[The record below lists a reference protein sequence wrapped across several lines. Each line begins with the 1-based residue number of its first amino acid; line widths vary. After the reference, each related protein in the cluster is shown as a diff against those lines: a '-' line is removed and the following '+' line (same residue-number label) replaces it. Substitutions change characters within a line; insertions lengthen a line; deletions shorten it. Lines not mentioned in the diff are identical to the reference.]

1 MRRTIITAAAG
12 LFILLASC
20 GGRNEKAFVING
32 NVNQARLEGQKIF
45 LVPLDDSVKNIIG
58 VDSVVIKDMKF
69 TFKGKGEFLADIR
82 LDWRVRYGTQN
93 LLVITEPGATTV
105 TIDSNSVSKGT
116 PQNDALQQWK
126 DMTIKTNKTIYNQTK
141 HVRYLTATGDTAY
154 ARRLQDSIKV
164 YAEFFRNESRNMAVK
179 FKPGTTFREFIM
191 KMYPEKANAK

>member
-1 MRRTIITAAAG
+1 MRRTFLTAAVG
-12 LFILLASC
+12 LLILLAGC
-20 GGRNEKAFVING
+20 GGRQGKAFVING

-45 LVPLDDSVKNIIG
+45 LVPLDDSVKKAIG

-69 TFKGKGEFLADIR
+69 TFKGKEEFLADIR

-93 LLVITEPGATTV
+93 LLVITEPGTITV

-116 PQNDALQQWK
+116 PQNNTLQQWK
-126 DMTIKTNKTIYNQTK
+126 DMTIRTNKTIYSQTK

-154 ARRLQDSIKV
+154 AHRLQDSIKA
-164 YAEFFRNESRNMAVK
+164 YAELFRNESRNMAAK